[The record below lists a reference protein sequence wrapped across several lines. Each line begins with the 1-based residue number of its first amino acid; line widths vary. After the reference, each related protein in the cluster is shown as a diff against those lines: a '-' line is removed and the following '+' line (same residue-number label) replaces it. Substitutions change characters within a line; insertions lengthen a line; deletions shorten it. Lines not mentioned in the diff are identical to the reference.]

1 MRSHRFH
8 ATRVLVFL
16 LAVASLVAATRP
28 TPALADAL
36 SDLYGCQYDR
46 EEVYVGD
53 GESGD
58 ATAAIVSEGSSDGDG
73 SARSV
78 QTVAPREIS
87 GEMLYFCTWESGQN
101 YDQGLSWGDGYAAM
115 GYFQFD
121 RGSDLGAF
129 LHAVYNY
136 DPTTYS
142 CLRVIGDRYG
152 WNLSEKAAGPTRSN
166 GAFTQLGND
175 LNAAWHAC
183 YKANPTEFSQLQN
196 GWAYDNYYVPAANY
210 MRSRGI
216 PIDNRSDSVK
226 SLCWGMSNLFGTGGW
241 RKFVGG
247 RTNGYDWNGNWNSS
261 KDWPGAGLAADMSD
275 EEFVATLCDYVVDNV
290 SVFYKA
296 QPQYWDGWRNRYR
309 SEKAHYLQVIAENEA
324 SSRQALDELADA
336 NRSTLADGEYVVRA
350 RCAGRLVLDV
360 YGGYS
365 SAGTNVQLWEPNSTD
380 GQVWEVSHD
389 EAGYVTLTCAGS
401 GKVLDVWGGSPR
413 AGANAQQWDPTGGWN
428 QKWVAVPGQDGGVTL
443 VSAMRSDL
451 ALDVYGGY
459 SAAGTNVQLWTATG
473 GASQSFEFEPAKTS
487 RQTLDELA
495 DANRSTLADGEYVVR
510 ARCAGR
516 LVLDVYGG
524 YSSAGTNVQL
534 WEPNSTDGQVWEV
547 SHDEAGYVT
556 LTCAGSGKVLDV
568 WGGSPRAGANA
579 QQWDPTGGW
588 NQKWV
593 AVPGQDG
600 GVTLVSAMRSDL
612 ALDVYGGYSAAGTN
626 VQLWTATGGA
636 SQSFEFIAAHPDIA
650 PGSRLVSLEGVWSDI
665 VPVCADGLALDVYG
679 GYSAVGTNVQTWTPS
694 GTLGQAFRLEWRD
707 GYYAIVNAASGLAIG
722 SAGQGVV
729 PGANACLCDPGTAGD
744 GALFAATD
752 NGDGTVTFVNKATG
766 LALDIYG
773 GYSAAGTNVQLWTAT
788 GGASQRFSVEPRS
801 HVLGEG
807 AYTIASPSGLLID
820 LSHGS
825 DEDGAQAV
833 LFSPNEGLNQRWYL
847 TPVDGRDGVYTVESL
862 ASAKRL
868 AAGADGSVSQR
879 AASDD
884 ASQWWRVDVETGY
897 VRLESVSSPGTR
909 LAAGGG
915 SGARVGLSSA
925 NDPSTQR
932 FSLAPAEAALPTGT
946 YVVRPASDPSLAL
959 DVYGA
964 SLANGANV
972 QAWGFSDGGNQK
984 WRLSPAAGGAFA
996 VTNCLS
1002 GKALDVQGGS
1012 ATPGA
1017 NVEQFSPNGGANQRW
1032 RVTYRPGGWVLVS
1045 ELDSSLVLTLS
1056 GGAASGS
1063 NAVVDRD
1070 SGAADQRFT
1079 FRRTTYVPS
1088 DRQEMVW
1095 KAQGYYSST
1104 NWLILVDNT
1113 DNKVGIFNGSRGNWN
1128 LVQYWTCTTGKAST
1142 PTVLGEYQVG
1152 SRGYSF
1158 GSGFTCYYWTQFYH
1172 DYLFHSIPYD
1182 ENTFRVQDGR
1192 LGQNL
1197 SHGCVRL
1204 DINNAKW
1211 IYDNIPTRTK
1221 VVSYR

>member
-121 RGSDLGAF
+121 RGSDGGSDLGAF

-152 WNLSEKAAGPTRSN
+152 WNLSEKAAGPTHSN

-196 GWAYDNYYVPAANY
+196 GWAYDNYYVPAADY

-216 PIDNRSDSVK
+216 PIDDRGDSVK

-261 KDWPGAGLAADMSD
+261 RDWPGAGLTADMSD

-296 QPQYWDGWRNRYR
+296 QPKYWDGWRNRYR
-309 SEKAHYLQVIAENEA
+309 GEKAHYLQVIAENEA
-324 SSRQALDELADA
+324 SSRQALDELAAA
-336 NRSTLADGEYVVRA
+336 NRSALADGEYVVRA

-365 SAGTNVQLWEPNSTD
+365 AAGTNVQLWEPNSTD

-401 GKVLDVWGGSPR
+401 GKALDVWGGSPR

-459 SAAGTNVQLWTATG
+459 SAAGTNVQLW
-473 GASQSFEFEPAKTS
+473 K
-487 RQTLDELA
+487 
-495 DANRSTLADGEYVVR
+495 
-510 ARCAGR
+510 
-516 LVLDVYGG
+516 
-524 YSSAGTNVQL
+524 
-534 WEPNSTDGQVWEV
+534 
-547 SHDEAGYVT
+547 
-556 LTCAGSGKVLDV
+556 
-568 WGGSPRAGANA
+568 
-579 QQWDPTGGW
+579 
-588 NQKWV
+588 
-593 AVPGQDG
+593 
-600 GVTLVSAMRSDL
+600 
-612 ALDVYGGYSAAGTN
+612 
-626 VQLWTATGGA
+626 ATGGA
-636 SQSFEFIAAHPDIA
+636 SQSFEFIAAHPDVA

-665 VPVCADGLALDVYG
+665 VPACADGLALDVYG
-679 GYSAVGTNVQTWTPS
+679 GYSAVGTNVQTWTPG

-729 PGANACLCDPGTAGD
+729 PGANAFLCDPGTAGD

-807 AYTIASPSGLLID
+807 AYTIASPSGLLVD

-925 NDPSTQR
+925 DDPSTQR

-1104 NWLILVDNT
+1104 NWLILVDNM

-1221 VVSYR
+1221 VVS

>member
-324 SSRQALDELADA
+324 SSRQA
-336 NRSTLADGEYVVRA
+336 
-350 RCAGRLVLDV
+350 
-360 YGGYS
+360 
-365 SAGTNVQLWEPNSTD
+365 
-380 GQVWEVSHD
+380 
-389 EAGYVTLTCAGS
+389 
-401 GKVLDVWGGSPR
+401 
-413 AGANAQQWDPTGGWN
+413 
-428 QKWVAVPGQDGGVTL
+428 
-443 VSAMRSDL
+443 
-451 ALDVYGGY
+451 
-459 SAAGTNVQLWTATG
+459 
-473 GASQSFEFEPAKTS
+473 
-487 RQTLDELA
+487 LDELA

>member
-121 RGSDLGAF
+121 RGSDGGSDLGAF

-152 WNLSEKAAGPTRSN
+152 WNLSEKAAGPTHSN

-196 GWAYDNYYVPAANY
+196 GWAYDNYYVPAADY

-216 PIDNRSDSVK
+216 PIDDRGDSVK

-261 KDWPGAGLAADMSD
+261 RDWPGAGLTADMSD

-296 QPQYWDGWRNRYR
+296 QPKYWDGWRNRYR
-309 SEKAHYLQVIAENEA
+309 GEKAHYLQVIAENEA
-324 SSRQALDELADA
+324 SSRQALDELAAA
-336 NRSTLADGEYVVRA
+336 NRSALADGEYVVRA

-365 SAGTNVQLWEPNSTD
+365 AAGTNVQLWEPNSTD

-401 GKVLDVWGGSPR
+401 GKALDVWGGSPR

-459 SAAGTNVQLWTATG
+459 SAAGTNVQLW
-473 GASQSFEFEPAKTS
+473 K
-487 RQTLDELA
+487 
-495 DANRSTLADGEYVVR
+495 
-510 ARCAGR
+510 
-516 LVLDVYGG
+516 
-524 YSSAGTNVQL
+524 
-534 WEPNSTDGQVWEV
+534 
-547 SHDEAGYVT
+547 
-556 LTCAGSGKVLDV
+556 
-568 WGGSPRAGANA
+568 
-579 QQWDPTGGW
+579 
-588 NQKWV
+588 
-593 AVPGQDG
+593 
-600 GVTLVSAMRSDL
+600 
-612 ALDVYGGYSAAGTN
+612 
-626 VQLWTATGGA
+626 ATGGA
-636 SQSFEFIAAHPDIA
+636 SQSFEFIAAHPDVA

-665 VPVCADGLALDVYG
+665 VPACADGLALDVYG
-679 GYSAVGTNVQTWTPS
+679 GYSAVGTNVQTWTPG

-729 PGANACLCDPGTAGD
+729 PGANAFLCDPGTAGD

-807 AYTIASPSGLLID
+807 AYTIASPSGLLVD

-925 NDPSTQR
+925 DDPSTQR

-964 SLANGANV
+964 SLTNGANV